1 MSIFSGLLQL
11 QNSKVSQTWLF
22 SKHAYMIEYSVEGQ
36 LVEHLN
42 VEIKAKWLP
51 VDGFRL
57 GT

>member
-1 MSIFSGLLQL
+1 MSIFSGPLQL
-11 QNSKVSQTWLF
+11 QNSKMSQTWLF

-36 LVEHLN
+36 LVELLI
-42 VEIKAKWLP
+42 VEIDAKWVP